1 MRLECDGQERPPH
14 VEFRILG
21 PVQVR
26 VDGSA
31 VPVEGAKQRT
41 VLAALLLS
49 GGRVLSDD
57 RLSELLWGPTPPPTR
72 TAQLYTYV
80 SRLRKR
86 CGPWLRTDRRGS
98 GYAMDT
104 GDARYDWDEFRRLAE
119 QGRTALTGGHYA
131 TAADRLT
138 AALAL
143 WRGPALSDVTGRLS
157 EAELPRL
164 EEARLAAVQNRIEAE
179 LALGRHAQSV
189 PELTRL
195 VAEHPLRETL
205 RCQLMTALYRC
216 DRQADALAVYERG
229 RRALRDELGVDPGS
243 ALRRLHRELL
253 TGEVTGPAAAPKAVT
268 LGAGPGA
275 GPRAGAE
282 PGPAGR
288 GPGRGAAVA
297 SAVAPPPADIWAGLV
312 PAMLP
317 PDIADFSGRVQP
329 LAELGTALADPHG
342 TGGIVLTGAPGTGT
356 SALAVHAAH
365 RSRRAFPHGQLYA
378 DLRAEDGSPKD
389 PSDVLGWFLRALGA
403 GPHDLPAALDERA
416 QLYRSRLAGRRALV
430 VLDNAVE
437 DRQVRPL
444 LAVGD
449 GCRTLVTSHSPLT
462 SVEGVRL
469 VRLGPL
475 DAVEAC
481 GLLAA
486 VAGSERV
493 AAEPE
498 AAGRIVERCD
508 GLPLALRICAA
519 RLAAQPQWRLAHLAN
534 RLGPVDRLL
543 GELSLGS
550 LDVRA
555 ALRRSHVR
563 LAADARHAFRALAHR
578 FAAAFTAR
586 DAAAE
591 LRWSEASAENALDS
605 LTTARLLELSAEGDR
620 LEYRF
625 RFLVRQF
632 AREQDAAEPEL
643 TGFPGPALVA

>member
-1 MRLECDGQERPPH
+1 M
-14 VEFRILG
+14 EFRILG
-21 PVQVR
+21 PVRVR
-26 VDGSA
+26 VGGTA
-31 VPVEGAKQRT
+31 VPVDGAKQRT

-86 CGPWLRTDRRGS
+86 CGPWLRTERRGN
-98 GYAMDT
+98 GYAMDV
-104 GDARYDWDEFRRLAE
+104 GGARYDWDEFRRLSE
-119 QGRTALTGGHYA
+119 QGRTALTSGHYA

-143 WRGPALSDVTGRLS
+143 WHGPALSDVTGRLA

-164 EEARLAAVQNRIEAE
+164 EEARIAAVQNRIEAE

-229 RRALRDELGVDPGS
+229 RRALRDELGVDPGA
-243 ALRRLHRELL
+243 ALRRVHRELL
-253 TGEVTGPAAAPKAVT
+253 TGELTGPAAAPKAVT
-268 LGAGPGA
+268 LGRGAGGGAAAGPG
-275 GPRAGAE
+275 
-282 PGPAGR
+282 
-288 GPGRGAAVA
+288 PGRATAAG
-297 SAVAPPPADIWAGLV
+297 PPPADIWAGLV

-317 PDIADFSGRVQP
+317 PDIADFTGRAQP

-365 RSRRAFPHGQLYA
+365 RCRAAFPHGQLYA
-378 DLRAEDGSPKD
+378 DLRAEDGTPKD
-389 PSDVLGWFLRALGA
+389 PSDVLGWFLRALGT

-444 LAVGD
+444 LTVGD

-475 DAVEAC
+475 DAAEAR

-486 VAGSERV
+486 VAGTERV

-534 RLGPVDRLL
+534 RLVPVDRLL

-578 FAAAFTAR
+578 YAAAFTAR

-591 LRWSEASAENALDS
+591 LRWSEASAEDALDS

-625 RFLVRQF
+625 PSLVRQF